1 MGNKLKS
8 FAVAVALGFAVL
20 FFGPG
25 TSKAQADHFG
35 PHVSFQGHFPLPHGS
50 IDFHAGNGRH
60 FRHQSYYNQSYYP
73 RHRYA
78 RPYYGNGHSYFRHQ
92 RPYRMVRV
100 FVYDPYPRWVYR
112 RVYNSSYSTGAYCP
126 Y

>member
-1 MGNKLKS
+1 MGTNLKS
-8 FAVAVALGFAVL
+8 SASVIAIGFALL
-20 FFGPG
+20 FFGPA

-50 IDFHAGNGRH
+50 INVNVGHGRH
-60 FRHQSYYNQSYYP
+60 FRQQAYYP
-73 RHRYA
+73 RQRYA
-78 RPYYGNGHSYFRHQ
+78 RPYSSYGHSYYRHQ
-92 RPYRMVRV
+92 RPYRLVRV

-112 RVYNSSYSTGAYCP
+112 RVYNTPYSSGAYCP

>member
-1 MGNKLKS
+1 MGNKTKS
-8 FAVAVALGFAVL
+8 FASAVALGFALL
-20 FFGPG
+20 FFGPA

-50 IDFHAGNGRH
+50 INVHAGNGRY
-60 FRHQSYYNQSYYP
+60 FRHHSYYP

-78 RPYYGNGHSYFRHQ
+78 RPQYGYGHSYFRSQ
-92 RPYRMVRV
+92 RPYRLVRV
-100 FVYDPYPRWVYR
+100 FVYAPYPRWVYR
-112 RVYNSSYSTGAYCP
+112 RVYSTSYSTGGAYRP